1 MGASLEVHGP
11 FNLQLIA
18 KDNHLS
24 IIECNVRVSRSF
36 PFVSKTTGVNLVAL
50 ATRIMLDIDYRDI
63 QPTAVNLLYPDDV
76 ATRSLPFLGPQ
87 ARHKV
92 GVKIPVFRFVTN

>member
-1 MGASLEVHGP
+1 MKVGAALEVSGP

-18 KDNHLS
+18 KDNQLS

-50 ATRIMLDIDYRDI
+50 ATRIMLEFDYSDI
-63 QPTAVNLLYPDDV
+63 QPPVVNLLYPDDV

-87 ARHKV
+87 AHHKV
-92 GVKIPVFRFVTN
+92 GVKVPVFR

>member
-1 MGASLEVHGP
+1 MGAALEVNGP

-18 KDNHLS
+18 KDNQLS

-50 ATRIMLDIDYRDI
+50 ATRIMIDVDYKDI
-63 QPTAVNLLYPDDV
+63 QPPAINLLDSDDF
-76 ATRSLPFLGPQ
+76 ATRSLPLLD
-87 ARHKV
+87 AHTRHHKV
-92 GVKIPVFRFVTN
+92 GVKVPVFRFI